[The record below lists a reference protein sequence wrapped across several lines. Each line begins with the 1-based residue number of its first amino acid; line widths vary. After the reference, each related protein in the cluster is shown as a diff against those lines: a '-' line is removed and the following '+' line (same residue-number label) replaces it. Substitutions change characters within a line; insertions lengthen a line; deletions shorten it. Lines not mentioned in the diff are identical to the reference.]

1 MVKSIATT
9 IRSVENY
16 CWLLSE
22 NETIAAEDRHT
33 DKRTDW
39 SQISIDNETSHFKVV
54 CTKIKHKSTSM
65 PDFHIKYASFT
76 YIQYISFTTTP
87 CVEG

>member
-1 MVKSIATT
+1 VVKSIATT

-33 DKRTDW
+33 DKRTD
-39 SQISIDNETSHFKVV
+39 
-54 CTKIKHKSTSM
+54 
-65 PDFHIKYASFT
+65 
-76 YIQYISFTTTP
+76 
-87 CVEG
+87 